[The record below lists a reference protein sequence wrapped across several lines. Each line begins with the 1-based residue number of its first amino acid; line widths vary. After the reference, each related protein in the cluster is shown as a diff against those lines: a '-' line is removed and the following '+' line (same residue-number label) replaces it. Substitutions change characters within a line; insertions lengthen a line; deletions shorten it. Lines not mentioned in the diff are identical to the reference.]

1 MSNSLIA
8 ACARTALSAALL
20 TALTTACSAA
30 PPARAAAAPTGAPAS
45 AKPPAVAKPAAAQA
59 TVPDQPATADKTAAQ
74 QAAAAPASGADKGPQ
89 PPDGKWLKDKDGREY
104 YLEKIEKRE
113 NTYRRL
119 NEKQVRT
126 RWGIDIDVVKEDDK
140 FFYYKFYRPEAP
152 APRPAAQGPSP
163 EELAA
168 AYQTATKEAET
179 LRFVPLSQ
187 GLPTAGQW
195 RNGFDLADV
204 NGDGHLDIVH
214 GPARKEFG
222 GPVVFLGDGKGNWK
236 RWREAKYP
244 RLAYDYGD
252 AVTADF
258 NGDGHV
264 DIALGMH
271 LRGLAVLLGDGKGN
285 FTDSSKGLDFSVAG
299 SKGSDG
305 SGFSSRALAV
315 ADWNGDKRPDILA
328 LGEGPRLNLS
338 GGRQPTAA
346 GISQAFGV
354 VVYLNRGDGSWE
366 RRDQGTGRVN
376 IFGDAIDAADLSGDG
391 KPDFAIGSN
400 AMGRQDLVGIAR
412 ADGGWDQPTISLV
425 RPRSFVR
432 DVEAADFDGD
442 GRMDLAV
449 AYTSSQGSWRTG
461 VDLLLGRP
469 EGNWERKGIWMEESR
484 EGVFALSSGDLD
496 GDGGKDL
503 VALTGDGRTW
513 VFRGDGKGAF
523 AREKAG
529 VPQFPGAC
537 RGYNVELGDVDGD
550 GDDEII
556 AAFAGESSAM
566 FAPDLCPSGG
576 GITAWNAVPGASQ
589 SNSTAL
595 TP

>member
-1 MSNSLIA
+1 MSNPPYAFLA
-8 ACARTALSAALL
+8 TCARTALAAALL
-20 TALTTACSAA
+20 TALPTAC
-30 PPARAAAAPTGAPAS
+30 
-45 AKPPAVAKPAAAQA
+45 
-59 TVPDQPATADKTAAQ
+59 
-74 QAAAAPASGADKGPQ
+74 AAAPAAKASGAQPQAAASRPAESGQPAAAGPAEPAPAGKPSEAAPAATATKGPQ

-104 YLEKIEKRE
+104 YLEKIDKVEG
-113 NTYRRL
+113 TYRRL
-119 NEKQVRT
+119 EDNKIRT
-126 RWGIDIDVVKEDDK
+126 RWGIIIDVLKEDDK
-140 FFYYKFYRPEAP
+140 FFYYKVYRPEPP

-163 EELAA
+163 EEQAA
-168 AYQTATKEAET
+168 TYQIATREAET
-179 LRFVPLSQ
+179 LRFVPFSE

-195 RNGFDLADV
+195 RNGFDLADL

-214 GPARKEFG
+214 GPARKELS
-222 GPVVFLGDGKGNWK
+222 GPAFFLGDGKGGWR
-236 RWREAKYP
+236 RWREAKFP

-252 AVTADF
+252 AVAADF

-264 DIALGMH
+264 DVALGMH

-338 GGRQPTAA
+338 GARQPAA
-346 GISQAFGV
+346 PGASQAYGV
-354 VVYLNRGDGSWE
+354 VVYLNRGDGTWE
-366 RRDQGTGRVN
+366 RRDQGTGNVN
-376 IFGDAIDAADLSGDG
+376 VFGDAIDAADLSGDG
-391 KPDFAIGSN
+391 KPDFAIGTN

-412 ADGGWDQPTISLV
+412 ADGSWDQPSIALV

-432 DVEAADFDGD
+432 DIEAADFDGD
-442 GRMDLAV
+442 GRADLAV
-449 AYTSSQGSWRTG
+449 AYTSREGTWRSG
-461 VDLLLGRP
+461 VDLLLSKP
-469 EGNWERKGIWMEESR
+469 EGRWDRQGVWVEESR
-484 EGVFALSSGDLD
+484 EGVFALASGDVD
-496 GDGGKDL
+496 GDGGRDL

-513 VFRGDGKGAF
+513 IFRGDGKGAF
-523 AREKAG
+523 TREKSG
-529 VPQFPGAC
+529 IPQFPGAC

-550 GDDEII
+550 GDDEIV
-556 AAFAGESSAM
+556 AGFAGESSAM

-576 GITAWNAVPGASQ
+576 GLTAWNAIPSTEG
-589 SNSTAL
+589 SNSAAK